1 MFSLHALIFN
11 ATETEKA
18 MKVLVINAGSSSL
31 KYQLI
36 ETDTESVLAKG
47 VCERIGMDGSTLN
60 HTGKAAVKLQAAMP
74 THKEAIK
81 LVLDA
86 LVNADYGVISSM
98 TEIAAVGHRV
108 LHSAEDFNDSIL
120 ITPETLKIIESN
132 IDLGPLHMP
141 PNIMG
146 IKACREVMP
155 NAPMVAVFDTTFHS
169 TMPDYAYMYGID
181 YDDYKKYK
189 VRKYGFHG
197 TSHAYVS
204 GRASALMGT
213 DKIKTVVCHL
223 GNGASISAVKDG
235 KCVDT
240 SMGLTPLEGLIMGT
254 RSGDLDPAVIEYLM
268 GKKGYDVH
276 QMTDYLN
283 KKCGVLGVSGV
294 SSDFRDLEKAFN
306 EGNQRAKLALDMFSY
321 RVKKYVGSYAAA
333 MGGLDCLVFTGG
345 IGEHTVCVR
354 EAVCKDME
362 FLGVV
367 LDKKL
372 NADPPRDTEFEI
384 SSKKSKVKVYIIP
397 TNEELYI
404 ARETLKHKDD

>member
-1 MFSLHALIFN
+1 
-11 ATETEKA
+11 

-31 KYQLI
+31 KFQLI
-36 ETDTESVLAKG
+36 ETDTEAVLAKG
-47 VCERIGMDGSTLN
+47 VCERIGIDGSTL
-60 HTGKAAVKLQAAMP
+60 KASAKTSVKIDSPMP
-74 THKEAIK
+74 THREAIK
-81 LVLDA
+81 LVLDM
-86 LVNADYGVISSM
+86 LVDPVNGVISSM
-98 TEIAAVGHRV
+98 SEIAAVGHRV
-108 LHSAEDFNDSIL
+108 LHSAEDFSDSTL

-132 IDLGPLHMP
+132 VDLGPLHMP
-141 PNIMG
+141 PNIIG

-155 NAPMVAVFDTTFHS
+155 DVPMVAVFDTTFHS
-169 TMPDYAYMYGID
+169 TMPDYAYMYAID

-204 GRASALMGT
+204 GRASALCGT

-223 GNGASISAVKDG
+223 GNGASVSAVKNG

-240 SMGLTPLEGLIMGT
+240 SMGLTPLEGLVMGT
-254 RSGDLDPAVIEYLM
+254 RCGDIDPAVIEYLM
-268 GKKGYDVH
+268 AKKGLDVH

-294 SSDFRDLEKAFN
+294 SSDFRDLEAAF
-306 EGNQRAKLALDMFSY
+306 EAGNARAKLVDMFSY
-321 RVKKYVGSYAAA
+321 RVKKYVGAYAAA

-354 EAVCKDME
+354 EAVCRDMG
-362 FLGVV
+362 FLGIV
-367 LDKKL
+367 LDEKK
-372 NADPPRDTEFEI
+372 NAAPPRDAEVEI
-384 SSKKSKVKVYIIP
+384 GAKSSKVRIFIIP

>member
-1 MFSLHALIFN
+1 
-11 ATETEKA
+11 

-36 ETDTESVLAKG
+36 ETDTEAVLAKG
-47 VCERIGMDGSTLN
+47 VCERIGMDGSLLN
-60 HTGKAAVKLQAAMP
+60 HNGKTSVKIQAPMP

-86 LVNADYGVISSM
+86 LVNAEHGVISSM
-98 TEIAAVGHRV
+98 SETAAVGHRV
-108 LHSAEDFNDSIL
+108 LHSAEDFSDSTI
-120 ITPETLKIIESN
+120 ITPETLKIIETN
-132 IDLGPLHMP
+132 VDLGPLHMP

-155 NAPMVAVFDTTFHS
+155 DAPMVAVFDTTFHS

-223 GNGASISAVKDG
+223 GNGASISAVKNG

-240 SMGLTPLEGLIMGT
+240 SMGLTPLEGLVMGT
-254 RSGDLDPAVIEYLM
+254 RSGDLDPAVLEYLM

-276 QMTDYLN
+276 QMTEYLN
-283 KKCGVLGVSGV
+283 KKCGVYGVSGV
-294 SSDFRDLEKAFN
+294 SSDFRDLEAAVN
-306 EGNQRAKLALDMFSY
+306 DGNARAKLALDMFCY

-354 EAVCKDME
+354 DAVCKDME
-362 FLGVV
+362 FLGIQ
-367 LDKKL
+367 LDEKL
-372 NADPPRDTEFEI
+372 NKNAPRDTEFEI
-384 SSKKSKVKVYIIP
+384 SAKKSKVKVFIIP

>member
-1 MFSLHALIFN
+1 
-11 ATETEKA
+11 

-31 KYQLI
+31 KFQLI
-36 ETDTESVLAKG
+36 ETDTEEVLAKG
-47 VCERIGMDGSTLN
+47 VCERIGIDGSTL
-60 HTGKAAVKLQAAMP
+60 KASAKTSVKIDSPMP
-74 THKEAIK
+74 THREAIK
-81 LVLDA
+81 LVLDM
-86 LVNADYGVISSM
+86 LVDPVYGVISSM
-98 TEIAAVGHRV
+98 SEIAAVGHRV
-108 LHSAEDFNDSIL
+108 LHSAEDFSDSTL

-132 IDLGPLHMP
+132 VDLGPLHMP
-141 PNIMG
+141 PNIIG

-155 NAPMVAVFDTTFHS
+155 DVPMVAVFDTTFHS
-169 TMPDYAYMYGID
+169 TMPDYAYMYAID

-204 GRASALMGT
+204 GRASALCGT
-213 DKIKTVVCHL
+213 DKINTVVCHL
-223 GNGASISAVKDG
+223 GNGASVSAVKDG

-240 SMGLTPLEGLIMGT
+240 SMGLTPLEGLVMGT
-254 RSGDLDPAVIEYLM
+254 RCGDIDPAVIEYLM
-268 GKKGYDVH
+268 AKKGLDVH

-294 SSDFRDLEKAFN
+294 SSDFRDLEAAF
-306 EGNQRAKLALDMFSY
+306 EAGNARAKLAVDMFSY
-321 RVKKYVGSYAAA
+321 RVKKYVGAYAAA

-354 EAVCKDME
+354 EAVCRDME
-362 FLGVV
+362 FLGIV
-367 LDKKL
+367 LDEKK
-372 NADPPRDTEFEI
+372 NAAPPRDAEVEI
-384 SSKKSKVKVYIIP
+384 GAKKSKVRIFIIP

>member
-1 MFSLHALIFN
+1 
-11 ATETEKA
+11 

-36 ETDTESVLAKG
+36 EIDTEAVLAKG
-47 VCERIGMDGSTLN
+47 VCERIGQDGSTLN
-60 HTGKAAVKLQAAMP
+60 HEGKDKKVYTVQSPMP
-74 THKEAIK
+74 THGEAIQ

-86 LVNADYGVISSM
+86 LVNPEHGVISSM
-98 TEIAAVGHRV
+98 SEIAAVGHRV
-108 LHSAEDFNDSIL
+108 LHAGEEFNDSVR
-120 ITPETLKIIESN
+120 ITPETLKRIEKN
-132 IDLGPLHMP
+132 TDLGPLHMP

-146 IKACREVMP
+146 IKACQKAMP
-155 NAPMVAVFDTTFHS
+155 KAPMVAVFDTTFHS

-181 YDDYKKYK
+181 YEDYKKYK

-204 GRASALMGT
+204 SRASAIMGT

-223 GNGASISAVKDG
+223 GNGASISAVNNG

-254 RSGDLDPAVIEYLM
+254 RSGDLDPAVLEYLM
-268 GKKGYDVH
+268 GKKGMDIH
-276 QMTDYLN
+276 QMTNYLN
-283 KKCGVLGVSGV
+283 KECGVKGISGV
-294 SSDFRDLEKAFN
+294 GSDFRDIEKAVSA
-306 EGNQRAKLALDMFSY
+306 GNARAKLALDMFSY

-345 IGEHTVCVR
+345 IGEHTVAVR
-354 EAVCKDME
+354 ELVCEGLEYM
-362 FLGVV
+362 GVK
-367 LDKKL
+367 LDKAR
-372 NADPPRDTEFEI
+372 NAKPPRGQEYEI
-384 SSKKSKVKVYIIP
+384 GASDGKVKVYIIP

-404 ARETLKHKDD
+404 ARETVKHKND

>member
-1 MFSLHALIFN
+1 
-11 ATETEKA
+11 

-36 ETDTESVLAKG
+36 ETDTEAVLAKG
-47 VCERIGMDGSTLN
+47 VCERIGTDGALLN
-60 HTGKAAVKLQAAMP
+60 HSGKTSVKIQAPMP

-86 LVNADYGVISSM
+86 LVNAEHGVISSM
-98 TEIAAVGHRV
+98 SEIAAVGHRV
-108 LHSAEDFNDSIL
+108 LHSAEDFNDSTI
-120 ITPETLKIIESN
+120 ITPETLKIIETN

-155 NAPMVAVFDTTFHS
+155 DAPMVAVFDTTFHS

-223 GNGASISAVKDG
+223 GNGASISAVKNG

-240 SMGLTPLEGLIMGT
+240 SMGLTPLEGLVMGT
-254 RSGDLDPAVIEYLM
+254 RSGDLDPAVLEYLM

-276 QMTDYLN
+276 RMTEYLN
-283 KKCGVLGVSGV
+283 KECGVKGISGV
-294 SSDFRDLEKAFN
+294 SSDFRDLEAAMENGN
-306 EGNQRAKLALDMFSY
+306 ERAQLAIDMFSY

-362 FLGVV
+362 FLGVE
-367 LDKKL
+367 LDSKL
-372 NADPPRDTEFEI
+372 NKNAPRDTEYEI
-384 SSKKSKVKVYIIP
+384 SSKKSKVKVFIIP

>member
-1 MFSLHALIFN
+1 
-11 ATETEKA
+11 

-36 ETDTESVLAKG
+36 ETDTEAVLSKG
-47 VCERIGMDGSTLN
+47 VCERIGMEGATLKHN
-60 HTGKAAVKLQAAMP
+60 GKASVQIDSPMP

-86 LVNADYGVISSM
+86 LVNPEHGVISSM
-98 TEIAAVGHRV
+98 DEIAAVGHRV
-108 LHSAEDFNDSIL
+108 LHSGEDFNDSVL
-120 ITPETLKIIESN
+120 ITPETLKKIEGN
-132 IDLGPLHMP
+132 TDLGPLHMP

-155 NAPMVAVFDTTFHS
+155 KAPMVAVFDTTFHS

-181 YDDYKKYK
+181 YDDYKNHK

-197 TSHAYVS
+197 SSHAFVS
-204 GRASALMGT
+204 GRASALMGS

-254 RSGDLDPAVIEYLM
+254 RSGDIDAAVIEYLM
-268 GKKGYDVH
+268 DKKGLNVH

-294 SSDFRDLEKAFN
+294 SSDFRDLESAVN
-306 EGNQRAKLALDMFSY
+306 AGNKRAKLAMDMFSY

-367 LDKKL
+367 LDNKK
-372 NADPPRDTEFEI
+372 NANPPRDTEVEI
-384 SSKKSKVKVYIIP
+384 SAKNSKVKIFIIP